1 MSWVD
6 QSKSSSSEST
16 LFCDVLW
23 VKNIIY
29 KGICNDK
36 LSRCDLKM
44 ATQHCVVF
52 KSPNV
57 KFGVVGNG
65 MDLEI
70 EDLNLFSDF
79 SNYQFDRK

>member
-1 MSWVD
+1 
-6 QSKSSSSEST
+6 
-16 LFCDVLW
+16 
-23 VKNIIY
+23 
-29 KGICNDK
+29 
-36 LSRCDLKM
+36 M
-44 ATQHCVVF
+44 ATEHCVVF

-57 KFGVVGNG
+57 KFGVVGTG